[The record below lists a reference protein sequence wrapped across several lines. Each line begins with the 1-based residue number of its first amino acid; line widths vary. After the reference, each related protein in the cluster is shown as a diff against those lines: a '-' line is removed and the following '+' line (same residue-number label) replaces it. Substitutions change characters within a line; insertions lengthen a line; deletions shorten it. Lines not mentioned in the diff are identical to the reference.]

1 MGLLGRQGSGEEAIS
16 KIKGTK
22 GRFTEEIRFSVRLGT
37 NGRPASKLN
46 ARGQLHMHKHTKTN
60 RHAHTKLLRMVIAN
74 CEVDCIRHAK
84 NKPSMKMT
92 R

>member
-60 RHAHTKLLRMVIAN
+60 RHAHTQNCSEWSLRIVKWIVSDMQKTNPA
-74 CEVDCIRHAK
+74 
-84 NKPSMKMT
+84 
-92 R
+92 